1 VTRVLRRPAAPRPAD
16 VSTRLRVERLLGAAS
31 LEPEGFPP
39 SAILVVRSLAD
50 PLPGMIGEG
59 RLEVRAPPEWE
70 RAVRGAL
77 AERLRAAA
85 RPVNGVVAPGA
96 PAVLFADQAELL
108 AAFARDAATGAA
120 AGRWWWAALL
130 RGLGGATLAGLVAL
144 WAREA
149 RHVPAAVEHLAAW
162 GEAARVMSAIPPAE
176 CARLLAAVAHAF
188 ELPALLRAPA
198 YNPYNLAND
207 RPAGRALDADGAD
220 RNLSFSSADTG
231 SADGGDRGIPRR
243 AAAPP
248 WELMVARGVVPASLA
263 PEQRALMGVS
273 LALHRSP
280 LIARSGAFVERFV
293 RWRAAAAS
301 APAMEQET
309 ADRDLSFLS
318 NRTDRTPEQIEHRPD
333 PDRPVAK
340 PNSNDGDREVDAR
353 PQVEAH
359 RDEDSTPDRRV
370 EARADE
376 SDERRDGAAPIESDA
391 GDGSRREGG
400 AIDLAAGVQS
410 VRKDEKD
417 SSTEPLISEQGPPVE
432 AEPLMSWQGPPVE
445 AAETQSGACGVFF
458 LINAVRSVGFFRAL
472 DEHFRLPAVIG
483 GWGWME
489 LLGRAL
495 LGPQAAGLAHDP
507 LWKLLGELDGRAPE
521 IPAGFGF
528 EPPAV
533 WTLPPDWARMMES
546 AVSNEA
552 ESTESATKA
561 GSIDIGSIAADRSD
575 NSESAA
581 TDKLDSGE
589 SGAPDRSDTT
599 ESCLADESDSIGFD
613 ATDKIDSVASGL
625 ADKTDSIK
633 PRSQSTEGASNLIES
648 NSIESTSIPSD
659 GGSVRLLGVDP
670 NPDLQRFLGLV
681 VPFLRLR
688 IQATLRAY
696 GADADEGLE
705 TALLRRYGMIET
717 TRSHVDVRM
726 ELDGVSLPVRLAGL
740 DANPGWVS
748 ELARVVTFYF
758 A

>member
-1 VTRVLRRPAAPRPAD
+1 MTRVLRRPAAPRPAD

-31 LEPEGFPP
+31 LEPEGLPP

-50 PLPGMIGEG
+50 PLPGHIGEG

-108 AAFARDAATGAA
+108 AAFARDAASGAA

-162 GEAARVMSAIPPAE
+162 GEAARVMSAIPAAE
-176 CARLLAAVAHAF
+176 SVRLLAAVAHAF
-188 ELPALLRAPA
+188 ELPALLRAPV
-198 YNPYNLAND
+198 YSPYNF
-207 RPAGRALDADGAD
+207 AD
-220 RNLSFSSADTG
+220 RSPAARDLGTDEADRDLSFSSAGDG
-231 SADGGDRGIPRR
+231 SADGGDRGIVSR

-248 WELMVARGVVPASLA
+248 WELMVAPGVVPASLA

-301 APAMEQET
+301 DPATERDSV
-309 ADRDLSFLS
+309 DRDLSFLS
-318 NRTDRTPEQIEHRPD
+318 NRTDCTPERIEHRPD

-340 PNSNDGDREVDAR
+340 PNPNDGDREVDAR
-353 PQVEAH
+353 PQVEA
-359 RDEDSTPDRRV
+359 RRIAESADGQRAA
-370 EARADE
+370 EAPTDVGE
-376 SDERRDGAAPIESDA
+376 ERRAEAAPMEADADDGA
-391 GDGSRREGG
+391 RREGG
-400 AIDLAAGVQS
+400 TTDHAADVQS

-417 SSTEPLISEQGPPVE
+417 SGAETVVSRQEPPKEAEPLISWQRPPIEV
-432 AEPLMSWQGPPVE
+432 AQ
-445 AAETQSGACGVFF
+445 TQSGACGVFF

-472 DEHFRLPAVIG
+472 DEHFRLPAVVG

-495 LGPQAAGLAHDP
+495 LGPRAAGLAHDP

-521 IPAGFGF
+521 VPAGFGF
-528 EPPAV
+528 EPPEV

-546 AVSNEA
+546 AA
-552 ESTESATKA
+552 LDAASTEAGLIDVGSPVAEQLDSFASDAADKSDTA
-561 GSIDIGSIAADRSD
+561 GSHPADR
-575 NSESAA
+575 
-581 TDKLDSGE
+581 
-589 SGAPDRSDTT
+589 
-599 ESCLADESDSIGFD
+599 SDSIGFD
-613 ATDKIDSVASGL
+613 PADGLDSFASETSDKKDSL
-625 ADKTDSIK
+625 AFDSSDRMDSIE
-633 PRSQSTEGASNLIES
+633 SHAGSADGASNLVES
-648 NSIESTSIPSD
+648 KLIESTSISSD
-659 GGSVRLLGVDP
+659 GGSVRLLGLDP
-670 NPDLQRFLGLV
+670 NPDLQRFLDLV

-688 IQATLRAY
+688 IEATLSAY
-696 GADADEGLE
+696 GASADEGLE

-726 ELDGVSLPVRLAGL
+726 ELDQVSVPVRMAGL